1 MIPLQCLIWTVLMT
15 SALLNRF
22 RESFTDKK
30 HASLLRNLSNSLLE
44 LTEKDKTKKLL
55 VKEYLR
61 LALKR
66 LK

>member
-1 MIPLQCLIWTVLMT
+1 MILV
-15 SALLNRF
+15 LLNRF
-22 RESFTDKK
+22 RESFIDKK
-30 HASLLRNLSNSLLE
+30 YASLLRNLSNSLLE

-61 LALKR
+61 LELKR

>member
-1 MIPLQCLIWTVLMT
+1 MT

-44 LTEKDKTKKLL
+44 LTEKDKMKKLL